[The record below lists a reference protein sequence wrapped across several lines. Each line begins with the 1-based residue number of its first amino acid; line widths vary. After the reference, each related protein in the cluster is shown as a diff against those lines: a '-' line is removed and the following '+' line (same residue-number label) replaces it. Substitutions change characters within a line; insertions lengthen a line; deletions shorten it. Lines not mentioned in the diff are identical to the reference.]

1 MVSESKYIKIVK
13 ASAIYDLVVTIGFAT
28 PWTFA
33 FIYSVLS
40 SIDASLGIPGEFP
53 LLDHAHILFAT
64 LLGSVV
70 TVWSAVRV
78 LQPTVM
84 LGRGDAVARI
94 LFVTWQI
101 YAVASGASML
111 ILCFTFMELVF
122 FFAQIVPVKKDTQTD
137 NQAAYA

>member
-13 ASAIYDLVVTIGFAT
+13 ASGIYDLVVTIGFAT

-33 FIYSVLS
+33 LIYSILT
-40 SIDASLGIPGEFP
+40 SIDATLNIPGEFP
-53 LLDHAHILFAT
+53 ALDHAHILFAT

-78 LQPTVM
+78 LQPTVL

-94 LFVTWQI
+94 LFATWQI

-111 ILCFTFMELVF
+111 LLCFTVMELVF
-122 FFAQIVPVKKDTQTD
+122 FFAQIVPVKKDERAE

>member
-13 ASAIYDLVVTIGFAT
+13 ASGIYDLVVTIGFAT

-33 FIYSVLS
+33 FIYSILT
-40 SIDASLGIPGEFP
+40 SIDGVLNLPGEFP
-53 LLDHAHILFAT
+53 VLDHAHILFAT

-70 TVWSAVRV
+70 SVWSVVRV
-78 LQPTVM
+78 IQPTVL

-94 LFVTWQI
+94 LFATWQI

-122 FFAQIVPVKKDTQTD
+122 FFAQIVPVNRETKAN